1 MNKEK
6 KIKIFLGITY
16 IVLIAVFLWVFFVNF
31 SISEITSYNFIKDN
45 NQYFNLFKEK
55 NFFVVSIIFLL
66 FSIVWILFGGF
77 ASPVLIVA
85 GFIFGKWIGSIYA
98 TIGLTIG
105 ATLLYI
111 FANYFLKNLIEKK
124 FSKKFEK
131 LKNKFKKHEFYFFL
145 IYRFVG
151 GIPFVLSNVIPTIF
165 NLKIKSFF
173 FGSLIGMYPQIF
185 VWTSLG
191 SGLNKIIENNLKA
204 PSFTELIFTQ
214 EIYMPIIGFIF
225 LIFLGIIIKNIFYKN

>member
-165 NLKIKSFF
+165 NLKI
-173 FGSLIGMYPQIF
+173 
-185 VWTSLG
+185 
-191 SGLNKIIENNLKA
+191 
-204 PSFTELIFTQ
+204 
-214 EIYMPIIGFIF
+214 
-225 LIFLGIIIKNIFYKN
+225 

>member
-55 NFFVVSIIFLL
+55 NFFVVSIIYLL